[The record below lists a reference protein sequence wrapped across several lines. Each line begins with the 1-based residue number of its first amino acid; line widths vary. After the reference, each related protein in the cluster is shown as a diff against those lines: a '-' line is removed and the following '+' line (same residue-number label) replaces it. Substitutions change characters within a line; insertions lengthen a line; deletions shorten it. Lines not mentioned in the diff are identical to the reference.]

1 MSNGLGLGSKLQ
13 RVVSR
18 PPSEIA
24 AAKKRSLTST
34 DAFVFPADQPDEF
47 NFTIVSK
54 LFQYS
59 KQGSSKLP
67 KTTYVLPMPSAISD
81 STSLE
86 YSETSLGAIG
96 GRLAAEAQ
104 RIAAVADVEGA
115 EEAGR
120 YTVKRLAALGQNAYD
135 SAMRMDGADKLAALN
150 AAFGG
155 MLGDQLGGVAGAL
168 VGSVPNPH
176 KTVFFKG
183 VNLKNHQFSFNLFP
197 ANAKES
203 DHLKRML
210 NQLRK
215 ESLPDHNKA
224 LGQLALTYPH
234 QFDLSIMSRGG
245 EHTMLFK
252 PAFMTSINVNYTPHG
267 AAFMEDGMPA
277 GVTLSMSFSEMDI
290 WRSSDYPTSDTS
302 QAGIPA
308 TPTRQRQ
315 GALDAARQA
324 GDAGGPF

>member
-1 MSNGLGLGSKLQ
+1 MSLGSKIE
-13 RVVSR
+13 RVSSMS
-18 PPSEIA
+18 PAEIA
-24 AAKKRSLTST
+24 SAKKKSLTGT
-34 DAFVFPADQPDEF
+34 EAFVFPADQPDEF

-54 LFQYS
+54 EFQYS
-59 KQGSSKLP
+59 KQGSSKSP
-67 KTTYVLPMPSAISD
+67 KTTYILPLPSAISD
-81 STSLE
+81 STTLE

-96 GRLAAEAQ
+96 GRLADEAK
-104 RIAAVADVEGA
+104 RIGAVAAAEGA

-120 YTVKRLAALGQNAYD
+120 YTVKRMAALGQNAFD
-135 SAMRMDGADKLAALN
+135 SVKSMKGADKLAALN

-155 MLGDQLGGVAGAL
+155 MLGDQLGGVAGVL

-215 ESLPDHNKA
+215 EALPAHNKA

-267 AAFMEDGMPA
+267 PAFMEDGMPA
-277 GVTLSMSFSEMDI
+277 GVTLAMSFSEMDI
-290 WRSSDYPTSDTS
+290 WRSTDYPDSGTS
-302 QAGIPA
+302 QGGIEA

-315 GALDAARQA
+315 GAIDQARQA
-324 GDAGGPF
+324 ASNMPGGGLF